1 MKLISISVAHL
12 NTTHTGIRI
21 AKVFITDLAPGT
33 TLPSPGVPVPR
44 CGLKRQMLS
53 IQSVLR
59 PNQLAETRYQS
70 LLYRDFNHF
79 ANGDTMPLKGAEES
93 TVRELLSHIR
103 LMSKQPKLRCETGHQ
118 ASRFLRA
125 KYPLQQLIKGRD
137 PEISQATRPSKLKR
151 QVHTHIRR
159 KGNVSRNTRASKA
172 SPQTNG

>member
-70 LLYRDFNHF
+70 LLYIYIYRDFNHF

-93 TVRELLSHIR
+93 TVRELLQVSFKRANTFIFGHIIVIKICTDLFTIFYPFPR
-103 LMSKQPKLRCETGHQ
+103 KKG
-118 ASRFLRA
+118 ASRSFPTSHNFTWLT
-125 KYPLQQLIKGRD
+125 
-137 PEISQATRPSKLKR
+137 STRP
-151 QVHTHIRR
+151 H
-159 KGNVSRNTRASKA
+159 
-172 SPQTNG
+172 